1 MNELTSLPQLVAEI
15 KILSQQTAANII
27 EIGKR
32 LSIAKEQVEHGEWVS
47 WVESNCPFSYRA
59 AARFI
64 QTYKELSNMP
74 ALADLDPSKAFALL
88 DVPAAERETFI
99 SQPHEVNGQQ
109 KTVDEMTSRELASTI
124 RRLKEVESAKADSD
138 KLVQEQAQKLQ
149 STSAALE
156 TARIKAAQLEA
167 MKKPDTVTVE
177 KRVEVIPPDY
187 EATKKKLRE
196 AQAEIDKMADER
208 IGQAQAVFKAGKRA
222 EIRSRIVQLAREVG
236 KVVKEIEFLS
246 RAIPGDE
253 DITSDLSEGAAILR
267 ETADA
272 LEGIGTK
279 KGVTLDAEHF
289 VTN

>member
-1 MNELTSLPQLVAEI
+1 MKELTPLPQLVVEI

-32 LSIAKEQVEHGEWVS
+32 LIQAKEQVAHGEWGGWIEQNTDFTRMHAS
-47 WVESNCPFSYRA
+47 RIMRA
-59 AARFI
+59 AEEF
-64 QTYKELSNMP
+64 SNVTSLLQMP
-74 ALADLDPSKAFALL
+74 PTKVFALL
-88 DVPAAERETFI
+88 DVPAADRENFLAAT
-99 SQPHEVNGQQ
+99 HEVGGQQ
-109 KTVDEMTSRELASTI
+109 KTVDEMTSRELAATI
-124 RRLKEVESAKADSD
+124 KALKEAEKASVTKDAEIQRQSQRLQ
-138 KLVQEQAQKLQ
+138 KLEEDLEKSKIAQKML
-149 STSAALE
+149 ADL
-156 TARIKAAQLEA
+156 
-167 MKKPDTVTVE
+167 KKPDTVTVE

-187 EATKKKLRE
+187 EATKKKLKE